1 MTAKILNLSRLQL
14 SIIIAAVSALLFIPF
29 IGNLHLFDW
38 DEINF
43 AECAREM
50 IETGNY
56 MRVFIDYEPFWEKPP
71 LFFWLQVISMK
82 IFGINEFAAR
92 FPNAVIGMIAMVAL
106 FNIGTTLKDKKF
118 GLIWVLSY
126 TGSILPF
133 FYFKSGIIDPL
144 FNLFMFLAVYYLYKT
159 ISSGNRNYIFAGIA
173 TGLAV
178 MVKGPV
184 GYLLPSLT
192 YGIIWLLKRKDKVL
206 SIKGFFIYTLFTILT
221 ASVWFG
227 IELIMNGTWF
237 INEFIRYQIRLL
249 TTGDAGHSQPIYYH
263 FLVVFFGCFPASIF
277 IFKSMRIKW
286 EEDQDSKMLRFFML
300 VLFGVVMVV
309 FSLVKTKIVHYSSLA
324 YYPLSFLAAYT
335 VYSIVSGKTELK
347 KRNYI
352 VYGIAA
358 LVPFI
363 LLILV
368 PVMGIWKET
377 IMPYINDKFARANL
391 EAPVIWAGYEFV
403 PGLIYAALI
412 IFSLVLIIK
421 GRVLRGYVVSA
432 ASTAVT
438 LFIFLPLVVPKV
450 EGYTQRTPISF
461 YESKIG
467 KDEYV
472 KVVGFRS
479 YADLFYTRKP
489 KHLSASGVGVEH
501 KYWEDYLLNEKL
513 DKPAY
518 FVTKFDEEY
527 INIRG
532 EKKKWVEHPN
542 LEVVEIKAGF
552 AFLKR
557 KNPETKLP
565 GDNRREYKN

>member
-56 MRVFIDYEPFWEKPP
+56 MRVYIDYEPFWEKPP

-126 TGSILPF
+126 AGSILPF

-144 FNLFMFLAVYYLYKT
+144 FNLFMFLAVYFLYKT
-159 ISSGNRNYIFAGIA
+159 ISSGNRYYIFAGIA

-335 VYSIVSGKTELK
+335 VYSIVTGKTELK

-368 PVMGIWKET
+368 PVLGIWKET
-377 IMPYINDKFARANL
+377 FMPYINDKFARANL
-391 EAPVIWAGYEFV
+391 EAPVIWGGYEFV

-412 IFSLVLIIK
+412 IFALFLIIK
-421 GRVLRGYVVSA
+421 GRVLRGYFVSA
-432 ASTAVT
+432 ASTAVI
-438 LFIFLPLVVPKV
+438 LFIFLPIVVPKV

>member
-1 MTAKILNLSRLQL
+1 MTEKILNLSRLQL
-14 SIIIAAVSALLFIPF
+14 SIIVAAVSALLFIPF

-56 MRVFIDYEPFWEKPP
+56 MRVYIDYEPFWEKPP

-126 TGSILPF
+126 AGSILPF

-144 FNLFMFLAVYYLYKT
+144 FNLFMFLAVYFLYKT
-159 ISSGNRNYIFAGIA
+159 ISSGNRYYIFAGIA

-335 VYSIVSGKTELK
+335 VYSILSGKTELK

-368 PVMGIWKET
+368 PVLGIWKET
-377 IMPYINDKFARANL
+377 FMPYINDKFVRANL
-391 EAPVIWAGYEFV
+391 EAPVIWGGYEFV

-412 IFSLVLIIK
+412 IFALVLIIK

-432 ASTAVT
+432 TSTAVI

-565 GDNRREYKN
+565 GDNRREYKD

>member
-1 MTAKILNLSRLQL
+1 MTEKILNLSRLQL
-14 SIIIAAVSALLFIPF
+14 SIIVAALSALLFIPF

-56 MRVFIDYEPFWEKPP
+56 MRVYIDYEPFWEKPP

-126 TGSILPF
+126 AGSILPF

-144 FNLFMFLAVYYLYKT
+144 FNLFMFLAVYFLYKT
-159 ISSGNRNYIFAGIA
+159 ISSGNRYYIFAGIA

-206 SIKGFFIYTLFTILT
+206 SIRGFFIYTLFTILT

-324 YYPLSFLAAYT
+324 YYPLSFLAAYS
-335 VYSIVSGKTELK
+335 VYSIASGKTELK

-363 LLILV
+363 LFILV
-368 PVMGIWKET
+368 PVLGIWKET
-377 IMPYINDKFARANL
+377 FMPYINDKFARANL
-391 EAPVIWAGYEFV
+391 EAPVIWGGYEFV

-412 IFSLVLIIK
+412 IFALVLIIK

-432 ASTAVT
+432 ASTAVI

-450 EGYTQRTPISF
+450 EGYTQCTPISF

>member
-1 MTAKILNLSRLQL
+1 MTEKILNLSRLQL
-14 SIIIAAVSALLFIPF
+14 SIIVAAVSALLFIPF

-56 MRVFIDYEPFWEKPP
+56 MRVYIDYEPFWEKPP

-126 TGSILPF
+126 AGSILPF

-144 FNLFMFLAVYYLYKT
+144 FNLFMFLAVYFLYKT
-159 ISSGNRNYIFAGIA
+159 ISSGNRYYIFAGIA

-206 SIKGFFIYTLFTILT
+206 SINGFFIYTLFTILT

-335 VYSIVSGKTELK
+335 VYSIASGKTELK

-368 PVMGIWKET
+368 PVLGIWKET
-377 IMPYINDKFARANL
+377 FMPYINDKFARANL
-391 EAPVIWAGYEFV
+391 EAPVIWGGYEFV

-412 IFSLVLIIK
+412 IFALVLIIK

-432 ASTAVT
+432 TSTAVI
-438 LFIFLPLVVPKV
+438 LFMFLPLVVPKV

-565 GDNRREYKN
+565 GDNRREYKD